1 MAQREPIDMLLV
13 EDDEVDVMIVQRAFK
28 RQQILA
34 PLQVARDS
42 WDALTILRRVQQMHA
57 DNSLK
62 RRLVCLDLKMPRM
75 NGLEFLSQLRQYPNR
90 KEIPVV
96 ALTTSHHETDRKR
109 AYQLNVAAYILKSVG
124 ATQFAETM
132 EALVE
137 YWSLCEMP

>member
-1 MAQREPIDMLLV
+1 MPQRETIDVLLV

-42 WDALTILRRVQQMHA
+42 WDALAILRRDQQVHV

-75 NGLEFLSQLRQYPNR
+75 HGLEFLEQLRQYPNR

-109 AYQLNVAAYILKSVG
+109 AYQLNVAGYILKSVG
-124 ATQFAETM
+124 PTQLAETRA
-132 EALVE
+132 ALVE